1 MPTLK
6 ATTLWLL
13 YSLGV
18 TALAH
23 PDSND
28 TGLKRLT
35 LSNNEESKILNRQ
48 ASDQCTGDCET
59 CFGAGF
65 QLCASSSIICY
76 LPGDAVYG
84 EESCSASSGSDTSTS
99 PSSTDYSSPITDTC
113 DNGGLSCDYCFG
125 GGYIQCPQSVE
136 YCYDPNNSTT
146 SCPGDAG
153 TGTGTGTGIGTDSTA
168 TDSAS
173 SSAGT
178 GFADDSESTFTSSP
192 TTDIETSTASASE
205 ASSTDASDG
214 VVGGSSGDTPSSAT
228 STRSSSSS
236 SATGG
241 GNSNGNQGTS
251 GSNGNNNQ
259 GSSTTND
266 SNGNPIKKSSGHSV
280 AREGLFGGLVA
291 GSVAYVAAWHLR
303 I

>member
-18 TALAH
+18 TTLAH

-35 LSNNEESKILNRQ
+35 QSNNEGSKILNRQ
-48 ASDQCTGDCET
+48 ASDQCTGDCAT

-65 QLCASSSIICY
+65 QLCPSSSSVCY
-76 LPGDAVYG
+76 LPGDAAYG
-84 EESCSASSGSDTSTS
+84 EESCSASSGSGTSTS
-99 PSSTDYSSPITDTC
+99 PSSTDYSSPTTDTC
-113 DNGGLSCDYCFG
+113 ANGGLSCDYCFG
-125 GGYIQCPQSVE
+125 GGYIQCPQSAQ

-153 TGTGTGTGIGTDSTA
+153 TGIGTDSMA

-178 GFADDSESTFTSSP
+178 GFANDSGSTFTSSP
-192 TTDIETSTASASE
+192 TTDIGTSTASASE
-205 ASSTDASDG
+205 ASSTDG
-214 VVGGSSGDTPSSAT
+214 VLGGSSGDTPSSAT

-266 SNGNPIKKSSGHSV
+266 SNGHPIQKSSGHSV
-280 AREGLFGGLVA
+280 AREGLFSGLVA
-291 GSVAYVAAWHLR
+291 GSVAYVAAWHLL